1 MRLTEGFDD
10 LDAVDIFHGSII
22 ENFCLIYG
30 ILIAFLIATGHE
42 GIAAKT
48 NRNRCQYRQR
58 HPPIQNKQIH
68 QKSDRH
74 QQIGCKLRYDMC
86 HSRFDAV
93 NTLHQYIFDGAGGD
107 VQHRAQRHTGEFRAD
122 PLAYGAQH
130 SEGCFMRECGGNA
143 MKSAV
148 PQPQDCH
155 NKTVF
160 YVYAHVPASTQEI

>member
-1 MRLTEGFDD
+1 MRRDPQSQRTSGGKATSTDISA
-10 LDAVDIFHGSII
+10 AVQCNH
-22 ENFCLIYG
+22 CLLY
-30 ILIAFLIATGHE
+30 T
-42 GIAAKT
+42 
-48 NRNRCQYRQR
+48 
-58 HPPIQNKQIH
+58 
-68 QKSDRH
+68 S
-74 QQIGCKLRYDMC
+74 
-86 HSRFDAV
+86 
-93 NTLHQYIFDGAGGD
+93 FDGAGGD

-143 MKSAV
+143 MKSAA